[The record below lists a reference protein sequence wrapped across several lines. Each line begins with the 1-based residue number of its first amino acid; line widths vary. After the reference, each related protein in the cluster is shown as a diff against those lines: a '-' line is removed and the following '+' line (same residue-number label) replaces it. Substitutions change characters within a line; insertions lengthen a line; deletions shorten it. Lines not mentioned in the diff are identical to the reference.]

1 MPNVCQ
7 IIAGCRACRLGF
19 NNRVDKEPKKI
30 EEEAECSASPART
43 RGGGRPDWIL
53 LLFEILVRKRSPHH
67 RHINQPWLPRIEDRG
82 CTPFVVI
89 PRGLLHA
96 LSMPLFWS
104 ILCKVLVLRFYN
116 GFYQLEISSRVDEE
130 YRILWLASKTII
142 DVTKVTTFLCYRSAE
157 D

>member
-67 RHINQPWLPRIEDRG
+67 GHINQPWLPRIEDRG

-96 LSMPLFWS
+96 LSMPLFGPQ
-104 ILCKVLVLRFYN
+104 VLQWFLPVRNLQPGGR
-116 GFYQLEISSRVDEE
+116 RVPHFMACQQND
-130 YRILWLASKTII
+130 Y
-142 DVTKVTTFLCYRSAE
+142 
-157 D
+157 